1 MQDATPR
8 CCTWDGEARRSRRI
22 CWRQLH
28 PPSSVQLDEAD
39 VLGVLAEALP
49 AHVQAV
55 LTDEAVAVRAHAAR
69 AGALAEFP
77 GVAPVELLMPHAA
90 CCVRALHGAAPWRR
104 RWERERA
111 GGSGGAAEGRQPRGG
126 VLRGGGGQRRAPPQP
141 PRPRPFP
148 PSMLPAVAASQ
159 RSRWA
164 AAREAGREGESS
176 GPGPAPAG
184 RIEDSHQP

>member
-90 CCVRALHGAAPWRR
+90 C
-104 RWERERA
+104 
-111 GGSGGAAEGRQPRGG
+111 
-126 VLRGGGGQRRAPPQP
+126 
-141 PRPRPFP
+141 
-148 PSMLPAVAASQ
+148 
-159 RSRWA
+159 
-164 AAREAGREGESS
+164 
-176 GPGPAPAG
+176 
-184 RIEDSHQP
+184 

>member
-1 MQDATPR
+1 M
-8 CCTWDGEARRSRRI
+8 
-22 CWRQLH
+22 
-28 PPSSVQLDEAD
+28 
-39 VLGVLAEALP
+39 
-49 AHVQAV
+49 
-55 LTDEAVAVRAHAAR
+55 
-69 AGALAEFP
+69 
-77 GVAPVELLMPHAA
+77 
-90 CCVRALHGAAPWRR
+90 RALHGAAPWRRR

-176 GPGPAPAG
+176 GPGPEPAG
-184 RIEDSHQP
+184 ERRPGGGGMFHERVLFPSFRGCGGPRPHRSGVLGSLKGSPKLFFWGGGEGGSVAISREATALSWAFGGWVGLGWVVGIVSPPKGL